1 MTIITKRIGNQTVSQ
16 KMDQKKIKKSK
27 NTNISDFFHPSSSAS
42 ASGQS
47 SAPKNQEKETEFF
60 SSKEASETKSE

>member
-1 MTIITKRIGNQTVSQ
+1 ME
-16 KMDQKKIKKSK
+16 QKKIKKSK
-27 NTNISDFFHPSSSAS
+27 NRNISDFFHPSSS